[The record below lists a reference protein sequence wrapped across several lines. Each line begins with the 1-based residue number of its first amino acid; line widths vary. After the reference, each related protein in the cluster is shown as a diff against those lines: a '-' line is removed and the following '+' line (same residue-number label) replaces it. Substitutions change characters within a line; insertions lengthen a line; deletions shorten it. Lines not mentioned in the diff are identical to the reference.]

1 MGHTDAPHI
10 VEVLHA
16 NWVELLV
23 ATAHFIHVHTVDIA
37 LHANWKVDLWLVRV
51 WLRIRVDKSMK
62 PTDTCIKTTQSHYQQ
77 PKKIENT

>member
-16 NWVELLV
+16 NRVELLV

-37 LHANWKVDLWLVRV
+37 LHAVDLWLVRV

-62 PTDTCIKTTQSHYQQ
+62 PTDTCIKTTQSH
-77 PKKIENT
+77 

>member
-23 ATAHFIHVHTVDIA
+23 ATAHFIHVHTVGIA
-37 LHANWKVDLWLVRV
+37 LHANRKVDLWLVRV
-51 WLRIRVDKSMK
+51 RLRIRVDKSMK
-62 PTDTCIKTTQSHYQQ
+62 PTDTCIKTTQSH
-77 PKKIENT
+77 